1 MRTSEERI
9 AAVHRRAAELDRQR
23 SARDVKI
30 LQAAAAAASFAFVI
44 LLAGMFPRI
53 AEHGTGPGSGAAET
67 MNASVFSGSAAAGY
81 VVIAVIAF
89 LLGMFVTVFC
99 FRLKK
104 WKDEQNRKDDCDRM
118 NEA

>member
-53 AEHGTGPGSGAAET
+53 ADQGTDPAAGAPET
-67 MNASVFSGSAAAGY
+67 MNASIFSGSAAGGY
-81 VVIAVIAF
+81 IVIAVIAF

-99 FRLKK
+99 FRLKR
-104 WKDEQNRKDDCDRM
+104 WKDDQNRKDD
-118 NEA
+118 